1 MHGSHKTT
9 ADRESAFCRFQ
20 PLIQKIFRSVQN
32 TEVLTPEA
40 GLSHLYFYKKR
51 VRTGSVS
58 ASDFDTFMSKLELEV
73 WKENIGEGQYFFYL
87 KRINSPTLVSTTQ
100 TIQMA
105 DKYVFPIPDSE
116 TTLK

>member
-1 MHGSHKTT
+1 MVHNVRCSGRKT
-9 ADRESAFCRFQ
+9 
-20 PLIQKIFRSVQN
+20 
-32 TEVLTPEA
+32 
-40 GLSHLYFYKKR
+40 
-51 VRTGSVS
+51 VS

>member
-1 MHGSHKTT
+1 MSEVILIMAECKARGT
-9 ADRESAFCRFQ
+9 AEGTVADAVSD
-20 PLIQKIFRSVQN
+20 
-32 TEVLTPEA
+32 
-40 GLSHLYFYKKR
+40 LSTLVYKKR